1 MKAHLCKSDYE
12 DVKRMVGMR
21 QAAEYYGYSVDRQG
35 RCLCP
40 FHRDRHP
47 SMKIYPHDK
56 GYYCFSCG
64 SGGDV
69 IKFVGQLYKISN
81 EQAAL
86 KLIEDFHIP
95 IKTEDLTYR
104 ERREREKRVRRHR
117 EMDTFYKYAKAVL
130 MVYRQLLCDAIRNP
144 KDAHFVEAAQELS
157 IVEYRI
163 SCLDT
168 DLEDYF
174 NNKKAVRKVGEIRE
188 RVIGWYG

>member
-1 MKAHLCKSDYE
+1 
-12 DVKRMVGMR
+12 MVGMR